1 MDSILSVRINEEV
14 KERFLQLASEEGIN
28 NKDFLDLIIKSYE
41 MNKIADNNINF
52 VKNDIEELQ
61 SILKRILDIYINIID
76 KNKLK
81 FIESENNH
89 KFTLNE
95 IQAKTDK
102 ISLELENSKKKYDEL
117 ISENEKLH
125 NQIQNLNNKLSK
137 EKENLKEFKD
147 MNSILKDKLCEFN
160 NYKTQLEKL
169 IETNT
174 NLNSKLSLLEKDNE
188 NLLSEIKEHKSSNN
202 ALINKLRDEEN
213 KYKIGIKELE
223 DSFTSK
229 INLKESEFNLILQ
242 KNLLDKEQ
250 ELRKE
255 IWNIKLDYDNKIS
268 NLIKEKETLLLKISN
283 IKDNK

>member
-14 KERFLQLASEEGIN
+14 KERFLQMASEEGIN

-41 MNKIADNNINF
+41 MNKIADNSIDF
-52 VKNDIEELQ
+52 VKNDIDELQ

-89 KFTLNE
+89 KFILNE
-95 IQAKTDK
+95 IQTKTDK
-102 ISLELENSKKKYDEL
+102 VSLELENSKKKYDEL
-117 ISENEKLH
+117 TSENEKLR
-125 NQIQNLNNKLSK
+125 NQIQILNNKLSK

-160 NYKTQLEKL
+160 NYKIQLEKL

-188 NLLSEIKEHKSSNN
+188 NLLSEIKEYKSSNN
-202 ALINKLRDEEN
+202 ILLNKLKDEESR
-213 KYKIGIKELE
+213 YKISIKELE

-229 INLKESEFNLILQ
+229 ISLKESEFNLILQ
-242 KNLLDKEQ
+242 KSLLDKEQ

-255 IWNIKLDYDNKIS
+255 IWNIKLDYDKKIS
-268 NLIKEKETLLLKISN
+268 NLIKEKEILLLKISN
-283 IKDNK
+283 TSNDK